1 MYFYCKC
8 LYVVDDIWV
17 EWDSGHVNMCM
28 YSEQLNAY
36 TIQKVN
42 EQRIRFCEMIAV
54 GCRVVRGKY
63 QSI

>member
-17 EWDSGHVNMCM
+17 EWDSGYVNS
-28 YSEQLNAY
+28 YIYNEQLNAY
-36 TIQKVN
+36 TIQKVY
-42 EQRIRFCEMIAV
+42 EQRIRVFEMIAV

>member
-17 EWDSGHVNMCM
+17 EWDSGYVNSYI

-36 TIQKVN
+36 TIQKVY
-42 EQRIRFCEMIAV
+42 EQRIRVYEMIAV

>member
-17 EWDSGHVNMCM
+17 EWDSGYVNSYI

-36 TIQKVN
+36 TIQKVY
-42 EQRIRFCEMIAV
+42 EQRKRVFEMIAV

>member
-17 EWDSGHVNMCM
+17 EWDSGYVNSYM
-28 YSEQLNAY
+28 YNEQLNAY
-36 TIQKVN
+36 TIQKVY
-42 EQRIRFCEMIAV
+42 EQRIRVFEMIAV